1 MVLNNLPCLK
11 RVCWKVARC
20 ARLVINEASG
30 GLWRRDF
37 GERLLRGAVD
47 RPRLFCMLQCFA
59 LRSLWGG

>member
-37 GERLLRGAVD
+37 EFLRVRLGTSFEGRRG
-47 RPRLFCMLQCFA
+47 
-59 LRSLWGG
+59 